1 MLRAYHD
8 DEWGRPVHDSRQL
21 WEMLM
26 LEGFQAGLSWA
37 IILRKREAFR
47 RAFRQFDPARVAHF
61 DEKDIARLLTDE
73 GIVRS
78 RAKIEA
84 TISGARA
91 YLRLRAAGVDFASLV
106 WETVGGTPL
115 RRTGPVLSQ
124 TPLSEQLSKQ
134 LKAWGF
140 KFVGPVVVYAWM
152 QAVGLVDDHDPGC
165 FRATRRGPRS
175 GPPKTLGRAP
185 AKR

>member
-47 RAFRQFDPARVAHF
+47 RGFRRFDPVRVARF
-61 DEKDIARLLTDE
+61 DEKDVTRLLADQ

-84 TISGARA
+84 TIAGARA
-91 YLRLRAAGVDFASLV
+91 YLRLQATGVDFASFV
-106 WETVGGTPL
+106 WETVGGAPI
-115 RRTGPVLSQ
+115 RRRGPVLPQ
-124 TPLSEQLSKQ
+124 TPLSGQLSNQ

-140 KFVGPVVVYAWM
+140 KFVGPVVVYAW
-152 QAVGLVDDHDPGC
+152 
-165 FRATRRGPRS
+165 
-175 GPPKTLGRAP
+175 
-185 AKR
+185 